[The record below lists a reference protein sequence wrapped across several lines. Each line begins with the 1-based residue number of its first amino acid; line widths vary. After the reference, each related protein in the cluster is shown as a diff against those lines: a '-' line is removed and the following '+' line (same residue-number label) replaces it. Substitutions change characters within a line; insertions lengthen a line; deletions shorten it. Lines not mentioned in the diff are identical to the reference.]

1 MLEEEAEKKL
11 STSILTSQKNKV
23 LNIMDSNT
31 QFIKAKNSLVRKLG
45 RDPLD
50 NFQIDEV
57 GKAWFGVKWGFVSD
71 QSKTIPKTPDRY
83 YIVNTA
89 HSNKSPGYHW
99 TALYISK
106 SARPYIYDSFAR
118 NIKALMPVLEKN
130 IKGRGVGVN
139 SNGAEQHSQ
148 SSLCGHISL
157 AWLHVVKNL
166 GIREASKI

>member
-1 MLEEEAEKKL
+1 MELF
-11 STSILTSQKNKV
+11 NK
-23 LNIMDSNT
+23 T
-31 QFIKAKNSLVRKLG
+31 KNSLIRKLG
-45 RDPLD
+45 RNPLSD
-50 NFQIDEV
+50 ITINSIGNEM
-57 GKAWFGVKWGFVSD
+57 FGIKWGFVSD

-106 SARPYIYDSFAR
+106 SGRPYIYDSFAR

>member
-1 MLEEEAEKKL
+1 MNTFKIVNTAAVTNAVIK
-11 STSILTSQKNKV
+11 SCTCTPGTIYDARITDSQV
-23 LNIMDSNT
+23 
-31 QFIKAKNSLVRKLG
+31 KNSLIRKLG

-50 NFQIDEV
+50 NFQIDEA

-106 SARPYIYDSFAR
+106 SGKAYIYDSFAR
-118 NIKALMPVLEKN
+118 NVKALMP
-130 IKGRGVGVN
+130 
-139 SNGAEQHSQ
+139 
-148 SSLCGHISL
+148 C
-157 AWLHVVKNL
+157 
-166 GIREASKI
+166 